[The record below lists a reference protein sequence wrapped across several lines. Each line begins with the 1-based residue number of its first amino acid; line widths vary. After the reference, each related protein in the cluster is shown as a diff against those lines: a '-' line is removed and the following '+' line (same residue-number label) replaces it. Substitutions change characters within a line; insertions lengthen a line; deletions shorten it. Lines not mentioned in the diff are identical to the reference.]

1 MAQFIVIC
9 GHVECP
15 ACGHFLKLI
24 SEQDRRVATM
34 RHEGDLSCDLKQ
46 RLFRVD
52 RSTGYGEP
60 VYEA

>member
-1 MAQFIVIC
+1 MQFICIC

-15 ACGHFLKLI
+15 ACGHFLRVI
-24 SEQDRRVATM
+24 SEQDHRVATM
-34 RHEGDLSCDLKQ
+34 RHEGDLSCNLKQ